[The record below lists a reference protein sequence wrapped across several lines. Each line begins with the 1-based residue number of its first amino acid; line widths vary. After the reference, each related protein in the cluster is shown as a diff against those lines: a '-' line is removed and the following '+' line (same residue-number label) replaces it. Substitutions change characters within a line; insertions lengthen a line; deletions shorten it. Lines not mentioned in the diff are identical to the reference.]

1 MFFRPKIERDPGVQ
15 KLEQDV
21 FAKLKEIT
29 KSEPLQQG
37 EATTDLQFVSFEDAI
52 KELAE
57 MNRSN

>member
-1 MFFRPKIERDPGVQ
+1 MFLKPKIERDPNIQ

-37 EATTDLQFVSFEDAI
+37 QATPDIQFVSFEDAI
-52 KELAE
+52 RELAQ
-57 MNRSN
+57 MNK

>member
-1 MFFRPKIERDPGVQ
+1 MFFRPKIERDPGIQ

-37 EATTDLQFVSFEDAI
+37 QATPDVQFVSFEDAI
-52 KELAE
+52 KELSQ
-57 MNRSN
+57 MNK